1 MGTPP
6 TIEFASL
13 GIWDSLIL
21 MVLALVVFGP
31 RRLPEIGR
39 KLGRVM
45 YEIRKA
51 SNDFKFQM
59 EEELRKA
66 GEVDQRQ
73 REEERLRV
81 LAAPAGAPAADSPV
95 RESGADAPGSGPALT
110 PVQTPAPSPYPGED
124 AYPELIAAVPAAG
137 EQATDAPT
145 DASGADPKQVRHG

>member
-81 LAAPAGAPAADSPV
+81 LAAPAGTPVTDSPV
-95 RESGADAPGSGPALT
+95 RESRADAPGSGPALT

-124 AYPELIAAVPAAG
+124 AYPELIAAAPAAG
-137 EQATDAPT
+137 EQASTAPA
-145 DASGADPKQVRHG
+145 DASGAGSEQVRHG